1 MRARKSEGAIA
12 AIAAILLAMTLGP
25 VTIMSNAHDLFSFEE
40 TTRPL
45 VINLAV
51 GAIAFVLGLLLLRS
65 VVAACLFG
73 TGILALWQF
82 WFVVEKVAAAVSTR
96 HAVLVGALLCLAV
109 AAIGAVIIG
118 RMGPRARAV
127 TALVT
132 AVVFVA
138 MLSVPVVSLARTT
151 LYLAQND
158 EEDTPVLATLTA
170 TGQKPDIYHM
180 VLDGYARADVLNE
193 LFGVDNSPF
202 LDALRSRGFKVA
214 DGATANFNQTILSTT
229 SLLDMNY
236 LESAF
241 KDADGNPKHLRSLVA
256 HRFRSSATLDLLSR
270 AGYRFD
276 ATPTIYAPLSVDW
289 GEPVARRPLCAVTFF
304 EDGYFMKTP
313 MHLWCKYTG
322 EDLGGYFR
330 LSFAEAMTRGPV
342 TSGPPVFQ
350 FRHVLSPHPPF
361 ILNAEG
367 EPVEPRGPGWSPS
380 DGSGFIH
387 GDPQLR
393 EEYRAGYA
401 DQVQGLN
408 RHLLRL
414 VDNLLKSPRPKII
427 IMHGDHGSG
436 LYHEQKRDKA
446 ERTCIWE
453 RFSPLL
459 AVYAF
464 DGRLQEA
471 IPEDISLV
479 NVYRAL
485 FSVYF
490 GAEFPPL
497 ENRHYYLAF
506 DDMFSPQ
513 PVSPTATCKAEP
525 HAVAGK

>member
-12 AIAAILLAMTLGP
+12 AVAAILLAVTLGP
-25 VTIMSNAHDLFSFEE
+25 ITIMSNAHDLFSFEE
-40 TTRPL
+40 TARPL
-45 VINLAV
+45 LINLAV
-51 GAIAFVLGLLLLRS
+51 GAIAFVLGLLLFRS
-65 VVAACLFG
+65 IVAACLFG
-73 TGILALWQF
+73 TGLLALWQF
-82 WFVVEKVAAAVSTR
+82 WFVAEKAAAAVSTR
-96 HAVLVGALLCLAV
+96 HAVLVAALLCLAA

-118 RMGPRARAV
+118 RMGQRARAV

-138 MLSVPVVSLARTT
+138 MLAVPVVSLARTT
-151 LYLAQND
+151 LYLAQKSD
-158 EEDTPVLATLTA
+158 EDTPIPDNLAA
-170 TGQKPDIYHM
+170 IGQKPDIYHIL
-180 VLDGYARADVLNE
+180 LDGYARADVLHE

-214 DGATANFNQTILSTT
+214 HGATANFNQTILSTA

-241 KDADGNPKHLRSLVA
+241 EDVDADPKHLRSLVA
-256 HRFRSSATLDLLSR
+256 HRLRSSATLNLLSR
-270 AGYRFD
+270 AGYRLD
-276 ATPTIYAPLSVDW
+276 STPTIYAPLSVNW
-289 GEPVARRPLCAVTFF
+289 GEPIARRPLCAVTFF

-313 MHLWCKYTG
+313 MHLWCKYKG
-322 EDLGGYFR
+322 ENLGGYFR

-342 TSGPPVFQ
+342 TNGPPVFQ

-367 EPVEPRGPGWSPS
+367 DPVEPHGAGWSPS

-401 DQVQGLN
+401 EQVQGLN
-408 RHLLRL
+408 HHVLRL
-414 VDNLLKSPRPKII
+414 VDNLLKSPRPTII

-436 LYHEQKRDKA
+436 LYHEQKRDSA

-479 NVYRAL
+479 NVYRTL
-485 FSVYF
+485 FRVYF
-490 GAEFPPL
+490 GAAFPPL

-506 DDMFSPQ
+506 DDMFSPEL
-513 PVSPTATCKAEP
+513 VSPTAACKTEP
-525 HAVAGK
+525 HAVAGN